1 MTVESQIYRCRTC
14 KRELAGR
21 DRERALKHRVYIC
34 TACYREYKRN
44 YEAKKKKEMPWYDDF
59 IYKDSKPIVVR
70 KEKGEEGDY

>member
-1 MTVESQIYRCRTC
+1 M
-14 KRELAGR
+14 
-21 DRERALKHRVYIC
+21 YIC
-34 TACYREYKRN
+34 TACYREYKKN